1 MRIKDTITQDELN
14 CVEVQQLLFI
24 ICNPTPTMPSVL
36 EVYWGSRGG
45 KP

>member
-1 MRIKDTITQDELN
+1 MTIKDTITRDELN
-14 CVEVQQLLFI
+14 CVEGQQLLFI

-36 EVYWGSRGG
+36 EVYWGSRGE